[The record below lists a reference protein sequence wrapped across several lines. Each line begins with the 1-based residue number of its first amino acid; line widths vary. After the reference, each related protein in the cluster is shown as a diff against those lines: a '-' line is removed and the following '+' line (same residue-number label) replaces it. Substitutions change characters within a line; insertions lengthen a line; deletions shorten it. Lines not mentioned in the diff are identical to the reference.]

1 MEGVRGEFIKT
12 VQEEYTN
19 YCKAR
24 GEKETIQG
32 YSEYLLNRNLVTDKT
47 INRFVVISKYPT
59 ALDEN
64 LGIKKQAIY
73 TIQDIVPLSFRS
85 IRSILTNYQ
94 RAFRLKS
101 RVVI

>member
-1 MEGVRGEFIKT
+1 MEGVRGEFIKI

-47 INRFVVISKYPT
+47 INRFVVISKYPI
-59 ALDEN
+59 ALEEN
-64 LGIKKQAIY
+64 LGIKKMAVY
-73 TIQDIVPLSFRS
+73 SIQDVVPLSFRS
-85 IRSILTNYQ
+85 IISILKHYATH
-94 RAFRLKS
+94 FRNEKRL
-101 RVVI
+101 IP